1 MTNFVDHAP
10 ARPGDQLRF
19 GLTVIDR
26 WLSKSR
32 PGEGV
37 VSFRST
43 LVNQR
48 EPVFSNE
55 NTALIQ
61 CRPA

>member
-1 MTNFVDHAP
+1 
-10 ARPGDQLRF
+10 
-19 GLTVIDR
+19 LTVIDL

-32 PGEGV
+32 PGGGV

-43 LVNQR
+43 LVNKR